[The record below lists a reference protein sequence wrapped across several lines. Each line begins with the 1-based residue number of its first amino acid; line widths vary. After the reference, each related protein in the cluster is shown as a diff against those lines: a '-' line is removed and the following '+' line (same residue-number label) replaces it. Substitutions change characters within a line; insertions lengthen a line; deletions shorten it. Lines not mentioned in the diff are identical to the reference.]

1 LAVLYAVFGLY
12 YYMRI
17 GNAMFMRQAVDKEP
31 VSIGLPMAATLGVT
45 AIATLVIGVYPEP
58 FIQAVNWSL
67 GIVRNPAV
75 ANLVR

>member
-1 LAVLYAVFGLY
+1 
-12 YYMRI
+12 
-17 GNAMFMRQAVDKEP
+17 VDKEP